1 MMLKPPM
8 PTGNAQTDILNIRDY
23 LFRLSAILEAAVTA
37 PAAVSGTVTLTDTK
51 AMEAVRQN
59 AQELRSL
66 IIKSADEIT
75 TYVDGKEGR
84 YNSLYAAKS
93 EFGEFRESVSEAMSE
108 EYEMIQSLNSD
119 LLNYQAAVNGQII
132 RGFINDPDNN
142 GERVFGIAIARDLSV
157 NAQSTAS
164 DGTNTYYELV
174 SRTFGLYTSTGWQF
188 WVNGRKAGWFDST
201 GDGIL
206 HVRKVVAEDF
216 FQIGGKWQ
224 MKVKDGGAELEF
236 VYIGENA

>member
-1 MMLKPPM
+1 MAMLKPPM
-8 PTGNAQTDILNIRDY
+8 LTGNAQTDILNIRDY
-23 LFRLSAILEAAVTA
+23 LFRLSASLEAAATA

-93 EFGEFRESVSEAMSE
+93 EFGEFRESVSKTMSD
-108 EYEMIQSLNSD
+108 EYEMLQTLNSD
-119 LLNYQAAVNGQII
+119 MLTYQKAVNGQII
-132 RGFINDPDNN
+132 RGFIDSD
-142 GERVFGIAIARDLSV
+142 GERTFGVAIARDLSV

-236 VYIGENA
+236 VYIGGTA